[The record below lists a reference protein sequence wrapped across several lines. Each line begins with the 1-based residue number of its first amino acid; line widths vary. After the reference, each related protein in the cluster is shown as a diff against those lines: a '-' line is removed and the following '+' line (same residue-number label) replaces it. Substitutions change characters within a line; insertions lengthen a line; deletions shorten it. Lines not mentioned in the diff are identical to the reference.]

1 MSDADILLLQ
11 KVMLFAATFGAALL
25 SFVVSVLVG
34 PARNFVGPAIKLVT
48 DGEFE
53 FSEGRKHPRRPR
65 RAHLT
70 DPDKAPKALQSY
82 RTRAQTAIENSQKIL
97 RQIGWAAAWRGLFLV
112 AITFGASTFAYLS
125 FILANNYLFGQGD
138 ASVHPEGSLP
148 LALMMIVFDHVRLAY
163 GFAPTAQWVV
173 TGGFATGIVS
183 QIYKL
188 VLVWCLPVM
197 AQQFKWI
204 VFDLP
209 KLWSES
215 VRDLQRIA
223 QLDDK
228 TLLAE
233 LQPYINETRAS
244 AGDWLTSLW
253 YWIVPLRDR
262 NRHHEWQE
270 PQTAQRGPPPAA
282 LILSNSGW
290 TSDQK

>member
-1 MSDADILLLQ
+1 MHFCKSSCRVKILSGDTRMSDADILLLQ
-11 KVMLFAATFGAALL
+11 KVLLFAVTFGAALL

-65 RAHLT
+65 RTHLT

-82 RTRAQTAIENSQKIL
+82 RTRAQTAIDNSQKIL
-97 RQIGWAAAWRGLFLV
+97 QQIGWAAAWRGLFLI

-138 ASVHPEGSLP
+138 ATVHPQGSLS

-163 GFAPTAQWVV
+163 GFAPATQWVV
-173 TGGFATGIVS
+173 TGGFATDIAS

-188 VLVWCLPVM
+188 VLVWCMPVM

-223 QLDDK
+223 HLDDR

-233 LQPYINETRAS
+233 LQPYIRETQAS
-244 AGDWLTSLW
+244 ADGWFSSLW
-253 YWIVPLRDR
+253 YWIVPLRER
-262 NRHHEWQE
+262 SKAREF
-270 PQTAQRGPPPAA
+270 ARAS
-282 LILSNSGW
+282 I
-290 TSDQK
+290 